1 MIVFRLIKVLLVS
14 PMHLCVVLACGDLEI
29 GYPSKLTVDVSLLT
43 TKRRPGWHAGPAD
56 RVLLV
61 GVQGLLWLVRNELL
75 DFGRL
80 VKVLLK
86 GVGESEVFQVKIIS
100 SWHLPCRISG

>member
-1 MIVFRLIKVLLVS
+1 
-14 PMHLCVVLACGDLEI
+14 MHLCVVLACGDLEI
-29 GYPSKLTVDVSLLT
+29 GYPSELTVDVSLLT
-43 TKRRPGWHAGPAD
+43 TERGPGRHAGPAD

-61 GVQGLLWLVRNELL
+61 RVQGLLWLVRNELL

-86 GVGESEVFQVKIIS
+86 GVGESEVFQVKIYIK
-100 SWHLPCRISG
+100 LALTL